1 MEIKWIPGYFAT
13 NSEKD
18 EQTNNKSFHCKHLFL
33 VELIMSHSDMIVE
46 STSRDHVFPTVRTRI
61 LEQSRIVDALYMVPG
76 CHPALES
83 FQTNPAGKLG
93 LSRQAWLILGDKLKQ
108 LFWIFEI
115 LNTAWN
121 LRRNLDILTTL
132 VNHNITKSLQ
142 SKEPSQ
148 KLQIIY

>member
-1 MEIKWIPGYFAT
+1 
-13 NSEKD
+13 
-18 EQTNNKSFHCKHLFL
+18 
-33 VELIMSHSDMIVE
+33 MSHSDMIVE
-46 STSRDHVFPTVRTRI
+46 STSRDHVFPTVRTGI

-83 FQTNPAGKLG
+83 FQTNRAGKLW
-93 LSRQAWLILGDKLKQ
+93 LARQTGVILGDKLKQ

-148 KLQIIY
+148 KLQIIN